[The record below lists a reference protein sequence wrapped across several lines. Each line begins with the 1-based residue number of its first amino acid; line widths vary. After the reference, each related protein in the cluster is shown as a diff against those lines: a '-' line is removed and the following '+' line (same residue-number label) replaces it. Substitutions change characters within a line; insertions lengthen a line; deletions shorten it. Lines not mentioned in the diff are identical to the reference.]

1 MIIFIKV
8 LCVYLLIILG
18 LLFINIYRNKEPARN
33 FTSLL
38 YIIPSMIV
46 FIYTLIKLKWQNKSF
61 LRAGN
66 EITLS
71 VLFI

>member
-1 MIIFIKV
+1 MIFIKI

-18 LLFINIYRNKEPARN
+18 ILFVNTYKNNTKIFATTTTI
-33 FTSLL
+33 F
-38 YIIPSMIV
+38 YILPSMIV